1 MKTYI
6 SLGDA
11 LYDCFKDVIGTEN
24 ESGLHEDIY
33 VKKKLREFIGS
44 KEFKKMDSLDEK
56 TWYEAWREFDI
67 RVYYDQANKEIG

>member
-11 LYDCFKDVIGTEN
+11 LFDCFRNDIGTKN
-24 ESGLHEDIY
+24 EAELHEDIY
-33 VKKKLREFIGS
+33 VKRKLKEFIGA

-56 TWYEAWREFDI
+56 SWKEAWREFDS
-67 RVYYDQANKEIG
+67 RVWYDKH